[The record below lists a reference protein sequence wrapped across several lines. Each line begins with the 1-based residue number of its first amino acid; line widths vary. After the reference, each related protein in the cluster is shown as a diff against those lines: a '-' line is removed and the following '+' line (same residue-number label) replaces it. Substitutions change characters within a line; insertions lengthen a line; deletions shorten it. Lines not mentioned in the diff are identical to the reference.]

1 MIKVQ
6 IVRFSWYERVL
17 TYLEHVLTHRAI
29 HAVLERLVL
38 KIELNVVIIGAVA
51 HCNIKEDFDSSF
63 GDWSQLIW
71 LTKFNV
77 VLQHIAVF
85 GSKEDLVDVDAG
97 PGVNDTLDYLLSPL
111 LIHFRHLDCCCID

>member
-1 MIKVQ
+1 M
-6 IVRFSWYERVL
+6 RFSRYERAL
-17 TYLEHVLTHRAI
+17 TYLEHVFTHRAI

-38 KIELNVVIIGAVA
+38 KIELNVVIIGAVT
-51 HCNIKEDFDSSF
+51 HCDIKENFDCTF

-85 GSKEDLVDVDAG
+85 SSEEDLVDVDAG

-111 LIHFRHLDCCCID
+111 LIHFRHLDCCID

>member
-38 KIELNVVIIGAVA
+38 KIELNVVIIGAVTHFFSGEHNGDPA
-51 HCNIKEDFDSSF
+51 SSC
-63 GDWSQLIW
+63 GCALAVTLTISDRVNKLANSQGSRINTMYLRKKIDCSQIYEGSGTLI
-71 LTKFNV
+71 N
-77 VLQHIAVF
+77 
-85 GSKEDLVDVDAG
+85 
-97 PGVNDTLDYLLSPL
+97 
-111 LIHFRHLDCCCID
+111 